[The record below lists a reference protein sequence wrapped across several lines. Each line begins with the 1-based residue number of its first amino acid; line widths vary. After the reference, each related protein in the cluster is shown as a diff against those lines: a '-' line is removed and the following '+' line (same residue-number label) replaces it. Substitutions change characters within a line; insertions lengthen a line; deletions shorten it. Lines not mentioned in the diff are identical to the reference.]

1 MRSVKEIQQEIS
13 KVKMTMRRCEVKLEK
28 GRVRLAELLEELAQ
42 AKREER
48 RRK

>member
-13 KVKMTMRRCEVKLEK
+13 RLKMTMRRCEVKLEK
-28 GRVRLAELLEELAQ
+28 GRVRLTELLVELAE

-48 RRK
+48 RKK